1 MALHPFITRGI
12 VYDTDKQTAC
22 LYQTVDRLTANGY
35 EQYVVVD
42 VFRTAQGEY
51 FYTLIGLNSQTVCTT
66 QFIFDTVQPDFGFYA
81 DCSVPVILSKNFV
94 ERLIARTSDLPLDL
108 AAEAALNP
116 VDLTEHEAWEN
127 VLSNSAYL
135 SRQAQIVEYSDKCIA
150 IFTTDSNDARLLE
163 SICAKYNDKL
173 TWQGRKVAGWI
184 IPQSRRSV
192 LSKIRS

>member
-12 VYDTDKQTAC
+12 VYDTDKQTAQLC
-22 LYQTVDRLTANGY
+22 QLVDRMTANGY

-42 VFRTAQGEY
+42 VFRTARGEY
-51 FYTLIGLNSQTVCTT
+51 FYTLIGMNTRTVCTT
-66 QFIFDTVQPDFGFYA
+66 QFIFDTVQPD
-81 DCSVPVILSKNFV
+81 CSAPVILPKNFV

-116 VDLTEHEAWEN
+116 VDQTEREAWERL
-127 VLSNSAYL
+127 LSDCAHL

-150 IFTTDSNDARLLE
+150 VFTADSNDARLLE
-163 SICAKYNDKL
+163 SICAKYNDNL